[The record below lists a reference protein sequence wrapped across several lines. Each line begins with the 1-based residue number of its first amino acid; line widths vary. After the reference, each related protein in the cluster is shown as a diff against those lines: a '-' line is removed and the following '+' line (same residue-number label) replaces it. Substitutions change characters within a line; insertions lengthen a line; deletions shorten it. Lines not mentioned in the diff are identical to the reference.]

1 VAKPTTRSQFKDY
14 CLRRLGHPVIQINVD
29 DDQIADRI
37 DDALQ
42 IFHDYHFDGVEK
54 IFMKHQFTQADI
66 DRRWIYC
73 PDAVIFV
80 TGVFPFDDSNSSI
93 NMFDLRYQLRLH
105 DLYDFTSVSYVS
117 YEITMQHIRTL
128 NLLFSGTPQFRFN
141 RHQNRV
147 MLDIDWERDAQ
158 LGKYVIIECYR
169 KLQPETIT
177 LTGTV
182 SGNTTSNT
190 IIGSGTIFDQEVIEN
205 DFVTLSDG
213 QEVQIRKI
221 NSPTELTI
229 AATTLSANVSAN
241 TVTKSGVSDVWD
253 DRFLKRYGTALIKYQ
268 WGSNLSKFAG
278 IQMPGGV
285 TLDGPRIMEEARVE
299 IDKIEEE
306 MQSYNVLPSDFIM
319 G

>member
-1 VAKPTTRSQFKDY
+1 MAKPTTRAQFKDY
-14 CLRRLGHPVIQINVD
+14 CKRRLGFPVIDINVD
-29 DDQIADRI
+29 DDQVEDRI

-42 IFHDYHFDGVEK
+42 FFEDYHFDGTEK
-54 IFMKHQFTQADI
+54 IFMKHQITAEDI
-66 DRRWIYC
+66 NRRWIYA
-73 PDAVIFV
+73 PEAVIFV

-141 RHQNRV
+141 RHQNKLF
-147 MLDIDWERDAQ
+147 LDIDWTRDLQ
-158 LGKYVIIECYR
+158 VGEYVIVECYR
-169 KLQPETIT
+169 KLSPVTIN

-182 SGNTTSNT
+182 TADT
-190 IIGSGTIFDQEVIEN
+190 
-205 DFVTLSDG
+205 
-213 QEVQIRKI
+213 
-221 NSPTELTI
+221 
-229 AATTLSANVSAN
+229 SAN
-241 TVTKSGVSDVWD
+241 TVTGYGTKFDQELLENDFITIGGEDKQVYRITSPTTLELQSPILANVDNVSVTSAGYSDVWD
-253 DRFLKRYGTALIKYQ
+253 DRFLKRYATALIKYQ

-285 TLDGPRIMEEARVE
+285 TLDGTRIMEEARTE
-299 IDKIEEE
+299 LDKIEEE
-306 MQSYNVLPSDFIM
+306 MYTMSSLPSEIFT

>member
-1 VAKPTTRSQFKDY
+1 MAKPTTRAQFKDY
-14 CLRRLGHPVIQINVD
+14 CLRRLGWPVIQINVD
-29 DDQIADRI
+29 DDQIEDRI

-42 IFHDYHFDGVEK
+42 FFHDYHFDGCEK
-54 IFMKHQFTQADI
+54 LYMKHQITKEDI

-80 TGVFPFDDSNSSI
+80 SAVLPFDASNSSI

-117 YEITMQHIRTL
+117 YQITMQHIRTL

-141 RHQNRV
+141 RHQNKLF
-147 MLDIDWERDAQ
+147 LDISWRDTRI
-158 LGKYVIIECYR
+158 GEYVIVECYR
-169 KLQPETIT
+169 KLEPNSMI
-177 LTGTV
+177 LTGTLNG
-182 SGNTTSNT
+182 SEGSK
-190 IIGSGTIFDQEVIEN
+190 IITGTNTIFDQEVIEN
-205 DFVTLSDG
+205 DFIKLSDG
-213 QEVQIRKI
+213 RNLQIRKI
-221 NSPTELTI
+221 NSPTEIELVYNLESDVLSLT
-229 AATTLSANVSAN
+229 AEKEGL
-241 TVTKSGVSDVWD
+241 SDVWD
-253 DRFLKRYGTALIKYQ
+253 DRFLKQYATAKIKYQ

-285 TLDGPRIMEEARVE
+285 TLDGPRIMEEAQRE

-306 MQSYNVLPSDFIM
+306 MQSYNVLPNDFMI

>member
-1 VAKPTTRSQFKDY
+1 MAKPKTRKQFKDY
-14 CLRRLGHPVIQINVD
+14 CLRRLGWPVIDINVD
-29 DDQIADRI
+29 DDQVEDRI

-42 IFHDYHFDGVEK
+42 FFHDYHFDGTEK
-54 IFMKHQFTQADI
+54 LFMKHKITAEDI

-141 RHQNRV
+141 RHMNRL
-147 MLDIDWERDAQ
+147 MLDIDWTRDLQ
-158 LGKYVIIECYR
+158 IGEYVIVECYR
-169 KLQPETIT
+169 KLNPDSMH
-177 LTGTV
+177 LTGNLNGV
-182 SGNTTSNT
+182 EGSK
-190 IIGSGTIFDQEVIEN
+190 IITGANTIFDQELVEN
-205 DFVTLSDG
+205 DFIKLSDDRNL
-213 QEVQIRKI
+213 QVRRI
-221 NSPTELTI
+221 NSPTELELVYPLESDI
-229 AATTLSANVSAN
+229 ITLTAE
-241 TVTKSGVSDVWD
+241 KEGLSDVWD
-253 DRFLKRYGTALIKYQ
+253 DRFLKQYATAKIKYQ

-285 TLDGPRIMEEARVE
+285 TLDGPRIMEEALRE

-306 MQSYNVLPSDFIM
+306 MQSYNVLPNDIFM